1 MASEL
6 LEINSLR
13 KISLSEYKELITIF
27 STRPVSASKGCL
39 FIMEPHKLKI
49 SAI

>member
-13 KISLSEYKELITIF
+13 KISLSEYKELITI
-27 STRPVSASKGCL
+27 R
-39 FIMEPHKLKI
+39 KLCGTLIIILGIGLTK
-49 SAI
+49 